1 MRTLSVAGLLVLLSA
16 LAAPAGHA
24 QVSGTLQASVRV
36 VDLQPSSRVVQAAQ
50 RLDAERRLLE
60 GLPRAMR
67 GGRVPGRRDL
77 AGTTILLDRP
87 PLAADS
93 SSARRVT
100 IIHW

>member
-24 QVSGTLQASVRV
+24 QVCGTLQSSVRE
-36 VDLQPSSRVVQAAQ
+36 VDLQPSSRVVQAA
-50 RLDAERRLLE
+50 L

-67 GGRVPGRRDL
+67 GDRVPGRRDL